1 MEALLTR
8 RILDLN
14 FWRMASALVLIVLVS
29 SNSPLWWIAA
39 IPWLTLNLV
48 GLLAIAAAF
57 VVLAAISPGS
67 AQADWMNDQIV
78 IITLFAIPTALSVA
92 ASLLFRRY
100 LRRSRLLG
108 DPNP

>member
-14 FWRMASALVLIVLVS
+14 FWRVASALVLIFLVS
-29 SNSPLWWIAA
+29 SDSPYWWIVA

-48 GLLAIAAAF
+48 GFLAIAAAF
-57 VVLAAISPGS
+57 VVFAAGAAGG
-67 AQADWMNDQIV
+67 AQADWVSDSIV
-78 IITLFAIPTALSVA
+78 IMTLFAAPTALSIA

-100 LRRSRLLG
+100 LRRAGILG
-108 DPNP
+108 YPSP

>member
-1 MEALLTR
+1 MEVLLTR

-14 FWRMASALVLIVLVS
+14 FWRVASALVLIVLVS

-39 IPWLTLNLV
+39 IPSLTLNLV

-57 VVLAAISPGS
+57 VVLAAVSPVS
-67 AQADWMNDQIV
+67 AQADWMSDQIV

-92 ASLLFRRY
+92 ASRLFRRY
-100 LRRSRLLG
+100 LRRSGLLG

>member
-1 MEALLTR
+1 MEVLLTR

-14 FWRMASALVLIVLVS
+14 FWRVASALVLIVLVS

-57 VVLAAISPGS
+57 VGRAAISPGS
-67 AQADWMNDQIV
+67 AQADWMSDQIV

-100 LRRSRLLG
+100 LRRSGLLG